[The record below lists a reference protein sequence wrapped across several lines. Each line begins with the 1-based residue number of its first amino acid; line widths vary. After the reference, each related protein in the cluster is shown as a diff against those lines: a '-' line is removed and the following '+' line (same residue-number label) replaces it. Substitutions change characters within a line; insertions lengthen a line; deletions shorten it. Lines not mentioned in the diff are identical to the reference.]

1 MATISFDR
9 PMIIKDDKA
18 AAKLIDAANCTR
30 KPIVDTDILRELER
44 GRQLLQD
51 ELSH

>member
-18 AAKLIDAANCTR
+18 AAALIKAATCKR
-30 KPIVDTDILRELER
+30 KPIEDTGILRELER
-44 GRQLLQD
+44 GLRLLKE